1 MRISLRDL
9 DAKQINASSRE
20 KQAEFRESTV
30 LGAKFEADK
39 TKIEQRIKEIE
50 ESSLAIEDRQDM
62 LVGLEVEL
70 EKLKEQYDSE
80 VDKKNLELAQYFQNE
95 IKVIQ
100 EKIESLRESLFAIKD
115 MKVEVADFD
124 CVKSSDPIREKKAEF
139 ESIQIESKETL
150 KTILKTMEQQKRNI
164 RKNNYK

>member
-62 LVGLEVEL
+62 LVVLEV
-70 EKLKEQYDSE
+70 
-80 VDKKNLELAQYFQNE
+80 
-95 IKVIQ
+95 
-100 EKIESLRESLFAIKD
+100 
-115 MKVEVADFD
+115 
-124 CVKSSDPIREKKAEF
+124 
-139 ESIQIESKETL
+139 
-150 KTILKTMEQQKRNI
+150 
-164 RKNNYK
+164 